1 MNATKNQTL
10 AATKATATATP
21 AAKETP
27 ASATATPAAAKETP
41 AVATMAPAV
50 ATTAPVTAT
59 KTPATTAEPKKIDL
73 NKPAIKEAIAKGK
86 AIIKEGKTKADAAM
100 VIYEALKDESK
111 EVIAAAFVQGAT
123 LTEKGAVTYVYN
135 CKRKSKKAAAKSA

>member
-10 AATKATATATP
+10 TATKATATAKP
-21 AAKETP
+21 AVAKETL

-41 AVATMAPAV
+41 VVAA
-50 ATTAPVTAT
+50 TAPVAAT
-59 KTPATTAEPKKIDL
+59 TPSTTAEPKKIDL

-100 VIYEALKDESK
+100 VIYELLKDEDK

-135 CKRKSKKAAAKSA
+135 CKRKFKKAAAKSA

>member
-1 MNATKNQTL
+1 MNATKNQSL
-10 AATKATATATP
+10 PATKAAATAKP
-21 AAKETP
+21 AVAKETP
-27 ASATATPAAAKETP
+27 ASTTATPAVAKAVP
-41 AVATMAPAV
+41 AVAA
-50 ATTAPVTAT
+50 TAPVVAT
-59 KTPATTAEPKKIDL
+59 TPATTAEPKKIDL
-73 NKPAIKEAIAKGK
+73 NKPAIKDAIAKGK
-86 AIIKEGKTKADAAM
+86 ALINEGKTKADAAM